1 MTVQPHTPGP
11 NLSDSHPPRAGN
23 PLAGARRKDGA
34 VVPYEGR
41 YEVAPSDVAG
51 RYVVVDHETES
62 VFMGLPR
69 SRARFSLDQ
78 ADAWIADLMNRQIDL
93 AERGTPDSYHRAIEA
108 KQLAGPRFGVV
119 LDRTSRGQERL
130 CVLVDLWAKKR
141 RRGLTVDEAHAEL
154 ERLNKGGLV
163 GGGWK

>member
-1 MTVQPHTPGP
+1 MTVQPHTPS
-11 NLSDSHPPRAGN
+11 LADSHPPRAGN
-23 PLAGARRKDGA
+23 PLAGSRRTDGA
-34 VVPYEGR
+34 IVPYEGR
-41 YEVAPSDVAG
+41 YEVAPSDVPG

-69 SRARFSLDQ
+69 SRARFSLEQ
-78 ADAWIADLMNRQIDL
+78 ADAWIADLMSRQVDL

-108 KQLAGPRFGVV
+108 KGLAGPRFGVIA
-119 LDRTSRGQERL
+119 LRGISSSGEPL
-130 CVLVDLWAKKR
+130 YAVVDQWGKKR
-141 RRGLTVDEAHAEL
+141 RRGLTRDEANTEL